1 MRAMPAT
8 RHTHRRA
15 DALSRERIVDAGV
28 ELLDVDGE
36 GGLTFRRLAQLLR
49 TGPGAIYH
57 HVANKSELLIAATDA
72 VLAPAM
78 TAGAADGAQA
88 EETVRTIALAVFDA
102 IDAHPWVGT
111 QLANPRQ
118 PAMLRIFERIGRAV
132 QALGVPDTAG
142 FTSASALTNYII
154 GTGGLNA
161 ANARIAARGPTRTD
175 LLATVAVEWANL
187 DRDEF
192 PFTRIVAEQ
201 MRDHDDRAQFLDGID
216 LILTGI
222 RMLGRSASS

>member
-1 MRAMPAT
+1 MPAT
-8 RHTHRRA
+8 RRTHRRA

-36 GGLTFRRLAQLLR
+36 GGLTFRRLAHLLR

-57 HVANKSELLIAATDA
+57 HVANKSELLTAATDA
-72 VLAPAM
+72 VLATAI
-78 TAGAADGAQA
+78 TAGAADGAP
-88 EETVRTIALAVFDA
+88 EDTVRTIALAVFDA
-102 IDAHPWVGT
+102 IDAHPWVGA

-118 PAMLRIFERIGRAV
+118 PAMLRIFEGIGRAV
-132 QALGVPDTAG
+132 QTLGVPDAAG

-154 GTGGLNA
+154 GTGGNA
-161 ANARIAARGPTRTD
+161 ANARIAGRGTTRAD
-175 LLATVAVEWANL
+175 HLATVSVEWANL

-192 PFTRIVAEQ
+192 PFTRNVAEQ

-222 RMLGRSASS
+222 RRLGRPPSN